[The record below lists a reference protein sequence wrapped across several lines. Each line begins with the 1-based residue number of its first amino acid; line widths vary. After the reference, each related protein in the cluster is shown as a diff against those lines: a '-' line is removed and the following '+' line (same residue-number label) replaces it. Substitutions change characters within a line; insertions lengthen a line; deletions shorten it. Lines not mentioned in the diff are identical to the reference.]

1 MLIFDAL
8 CLAAVKHAL
17 PTEPFDKLAA
27 FAESLPFSTFLGKHN
42 AAAAFFEEQG
52 ALKSRGERP

>member
-8 CLAAVKHAL
+8 CLAAVKHVL

-27 FAESLPFSTFLGKHN
+27 FAESLPFSTFFGKHN
-42 AAAAFFEEQG
+42 AAATFFDEQG
-52 ALKSRGERP
+52 ALTSW